1 MDALPRQPVLLAGPL
16 QEARLVPLPLPLLQP
31 IPSDTE
37 AVFGAPLPPLATVSR
52 VPSQSPEATPEAG
65 QVLGQV
71 APPPPPPQ
79 LSLPSLPAAD
89 AYQYPPGTEV
99 PIGGD
104 LRVRVQSARGLP
116 PSSRNMHVYAK
127 VWLALQLYK

>member
-1 MDALPRQPVLLAGPL
+1 M
-16 QEARLVPLPLPLLQP
+16 QEARLVPMPLLQP

-37 AVFGAPLPPLATVSR
+37 AVFGAPPLPALPQGPT
-52 VPSQSPEATPEAG
+52 QSPEAIPEVAA
-65 QVLGQV
+65 QQV
-71 APPPPPPQ
+71 APPPQ

-104 LRVRVQSARGLP
+104 LRVRLQSARGLP
-116 PSSRNMHVYAK
+116 PSYRNMHVYAK
-127 VWLALQLYK
+127 VRLISQLHRPSSAPV